1 MNLSSR
7 VLMLTSLIFYIHIL
21 TLSILWYDL
30 PMTEKNYHHGN
41 LKKTLISAGLEILS
55 EQGLDGLSLRNV
67 AKRIG
72 VSHTA
77 SYNHFPDKQALL
89 AAISTAG
96 HEQLH
101 QLLLDTF
108 EETKNNSSH
117 IISEIAW
124 IYLQF
129 ARDNPALFKLMFSG
143 ALEEERDHPEY
154 IEISRKSIAL
164 YEEMIVFCQSK
175 GQLPEGRVENIA
187 IKIWSLVH
195 GFTYLMLENQFPVE
209 YMQGKKIREILKG
222 ICL

>member
-1 MNLSSR
+1 
-7 VLMLTSLIFYIHIL
+7 MLTLVILLYAAML
-21 TLSILWYDL
+21 TLSTSWYNIF
-30 PMTEKNYHHGN
+30 MKKKTYHHGN
-41 LKKTLISAGLEILS
+41 LKEALISAGLEILS
-55 EQGLDGLSLRNV
+55 DKGIEGLSLRNV
-67 AKRIG
+67 AKKVG

-77 SYNHFPDKQALL
+77 PYNHFPDKQVLL

-108 EETKNNSSH
+108 EETKHSPSD
-117 IISEIAW
+117 IIPEIAW
-124 IYLQF
+124 TYLQF

-164 YEEMIVFCQSK
+164 FEEMIVFCQSNGK
-175 GQLPEGRVENIA
+175 LPQGRVENIA
-187 IKIWSLVH
+187 VKLWSLVH

-209 YMQGKKIREILKG
+209 YLQGQDIKVVLKQ
-222 ICL
+222 IVL